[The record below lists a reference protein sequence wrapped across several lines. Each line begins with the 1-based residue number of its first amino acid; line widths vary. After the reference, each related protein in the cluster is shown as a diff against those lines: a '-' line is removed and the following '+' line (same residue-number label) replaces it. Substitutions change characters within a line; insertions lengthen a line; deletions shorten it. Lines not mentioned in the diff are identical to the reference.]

1 MIIGIM
7 GKSGS
12 GKSTITNLLNEKGN
26 YLLIDVDKIN
36 HELIENTSLK
46 QDIIIRY
53 PETLENG
60 KINRQKLG
68 MILYQDKKKMD
79 EYNKLVWI
87 YLEKK
92 LDEMIKNTTKI
103 VVLDWMMLP
112 LTKYYN
118 MCDIK
123 ILVESSLEIRLE
135 RIKKRDKVDEIHFF
149 ERDKNSVDYKIED
162 FDFVINNDKGI
173 DKDEI
178 ENIGKRIA
186 LCKRQK

>member
-26 YLLIDVDKIN
+26 YLLIEVDKVN
-36 HELIENTSLK
+36 HELIENTTLK

-92 LDEMIKNTTKI
+92 LDEMINNTTKI
-103 VVLDWMMLP
+103 IVLDWMMLP

-173 DKDEI
+173 DKNEI
-178 ENIGKRIA
+178 ENIRKRIA
-186 LCKRQK
+186 LCKRKK

>member
-12 GKSTITNLLNEKGN
+12 GKSTITNLLNDKGN
-26 YLLIDVDKIN
+26 YLLIDVDKVN

-92 LDEMIKNTTKI
+92 LDEMINNTTKI
-103 VVLDWMMLP
+103 IVLDWMMLP

-186 LCKRQK
+186 LCKRKK

>member
-26 YLLIDVDKIN
+26 YLLIDVDKVN
-36 HELIENTSLK
+36 HELIENTTLK

-92 LDEMIKNTTKI
+92 LDEMINNTTKI
-103 VVLDWMMLP
+103 IVLDWMMLP

-173 DKDEI
+173 DKNEL
-178 ENIGKRIA
+178 ENIRKRIA
-186 LCKRQK
+186 LCKRKK

>member
-26 YLLIDVDKIN
+26 YLLIDVDKVN

-53 PETLENG
+53 PETLEKG

-79 EYNKLVWI
+79 EYNKLVWL

-103 VVLDWMMLP
+103 VILDWMMLP

-173 DKDEI
+173 DKNEI

-186 LCKRQK
+186 LCKRKK

>member
-26 YLLIDVDKIN
+26 YLLIDVDKVN
-36 HELIENTSLK
+36 HKLIENTSLK
-46 QDIIIRY
+46 KDIIIRY

-79 EYNKLVWI
+79 EYNKLVWL

-103 VVLDWMMLP
+103 VILDWMMLP

-123 ILVESSLEIRLE
+123 ILVESSLAIRLE

-173 DKDEI
+173 DKNEI
-178 ENIGKRIA
+178 ENIGKHIA
-186 LCKRQK
+186 LCKRKK

>member
-26 YLLIDVDKIN
+26 YLLIEVDKVN
-36 HELIENTSLK
+36 HELIENTTLK

-79 EYNKLVWI
+79 EYNKLVWL

-92 LDEMIKNTTKI
+92 LDDIIKNTTKI

-123 ILVESSLEIRLE
+123 ILVGSSLAIRLE

-173 DKDEI
+173 DKNEI
-178 ENIGKRIA
+178 ENIRKRIA
-186 LCKRQK
+186 LCKRKK

>member
-26 YLLIDVDKIN
+26 YLLIDVDKVN

-79 EYNKLVWI
+79 EYNKLVWL

-92 LDEMIKNTTKI
+92 LDDIIKNTTKI

-123 ILVESSLEIRLE
+123 ILVGSSLAIRLE

-173 DKDEI
+173 DKNEI
-178 ENIGKRIA
+178 ENIRKRIA
-186 LCKRQK
+186 LCKRKK

>member
-26 YLLIDVDKIN
+26 YLLIDVDKVN

-79 EYNKLVWI
+79 EYNKLVWL

-103 VVLDWMMLP
+103 VILDWMMLP

-173 DKDEI
+173 DKNEI

-186 LCKRQK
+186 LCKRKK